1 MEAGKSLLDSY
12 ELKVN
17 EIIVDVS
24 IVSDA
29 NEPVPIYNI
38 SITNISE
45 TTKIILE
52 KIREEFISQETG
64 ALEEEGIVE
73 TAAIQEQF
81 KKNIGLV
88 KVFRRDYPH
97 YLKALLFGYVRYFT
111 YAIYKVLPS
120 RFLKHSV
127 LRVYKNI

>member
-45 TTKIILE
+45 TTKIIL
-52 KIREEFISQETG
+52 
-64 ALEEEGIVE
+64 
-73 TAAIQEQF
+73 
-81 KKNIGLV
+81 
-88 KVFRRDYPH
+88 
-97 YLKALLFGYVRYFT
+97 
-111 YAIYKVLPS
+111 
-120 RFLKHSV
+120 
-127 LRVYKNI
+127 